1 MNYDMKLYDWGAKN
15 QRLPY
20 RVSHEKGF
28 HDLFWSTIFLVTG
41 TVACSCQRWFI
52 IIIIVFIFA
61 MIDPKHGKVD
71 KVDKVDKVLS

>member
-41 TVACSCQRWFI
+41 TAKSPGFRIWRLGIQGLG
-52 IIIIVFIFA
+52 
-61 MIDPKHGKVD
+61 D
-71 KVDKVDKVLS
+71 